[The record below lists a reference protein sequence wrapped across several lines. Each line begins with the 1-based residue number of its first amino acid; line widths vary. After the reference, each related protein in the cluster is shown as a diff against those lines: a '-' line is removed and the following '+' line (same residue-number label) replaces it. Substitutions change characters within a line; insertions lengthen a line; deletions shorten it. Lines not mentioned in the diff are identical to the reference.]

1 MPFAIDYSTVVVGTG
16 SRRCGSGGAALRF
29 VSSKSPKDVVTI
41 QIDHVSSPAEKVS
54 WEAYVTGTVFQY
66 LPDLPQ
72 GSCLDLTFSI
82 AGDVPLGSGLSS
94 SASLEVAVAMFVE
107 EILGDKAFSS
117 HPNELPSKVRAL
129 RCQKAEND
137 WAKSPCGIM
146 DQYISSAGQEGSLL
160 LIDCRS
166 LDFQLV
172 KMASENEP
180 VLVVTNSNVH
190 HSIGNG
196 QYPVRVSQCQM
207 ATKAL
212 QQINPKIISLRDAT
226 IEDVHAAKDMM
237 DTTSYRRAMHVVT
250 ENDRT
255 LKAREALESGEWK
268 LVGELMN
275 GSHTSMRDDYEVSCE
290 EIDILVKIAQEHPGV
305 YGSRLTGGG
314 FGGCTV
320 TLVDKNHSAEL
331 MQTLKK
337 DYKAKT
343 GKECFC
349 FETKAAQG
357 AHALPI
363 DMLPNC

>member
-1 MPFAIDYSTVVVGTG
+1 
-16 SRRCGSGGAALRF
+16 LRF
-29 VSSKSPKDVVTI
+29 VSSISPEEIIAILVDPDST
-41 QIDHVSSPAEKVS
+41 PPEKVS
-54 WEAYVTGTVFQY
+54 WDAYVAGVVFQY

-72 GSCLDLTFSI
+72 GYSLDLTFSI
-82 AGDVPLGSGLSS
+82 CGDVPLGSGLSS
-94 SASLEVAVAMFVE
+94 SASLEVAVARFVE

-117 HPNELPSKVRAL
+117 CPNEMPSKVRAL
-129 RCQKAEND
+129 RCQKAENI

-166 LDFQLV
+166 LEFQSV

-180 VLVVTNSNVH
+180 VLVVTNSNVQ
-190 HSIGNG
+190 HSIGSG
-196 QYPVRVSQCQM
+196 QYPVRVSQCGS
-207 ATKAL
+207 ATEAL
-212 QQINPKIISLRDAT
+212 QKVNPMISSLRDAT
-226 IEDVHAAKDMM
+226 IEDVNAAEETM
-237 DTTSYRRAMHVVT
+237 DATSYRRARHVVT

-255 LKAREALESGEWK
+255 LKARDGLEKGDWK

-275 GSHTSMRDDYEVSCE
+275 GSHASMRDDYEVSCE
-290 EIDILVKIAQEHPGV
+290 EIDILVDIAQRHPGV

-320 TLVDKNHSAEL
+320 TLVDKAHSASL
-331 MQTLKK
+331 METLNK
-337 DYKAKT
+337 DYKVKT

-357 AHALPI
+357 AHVLPI
-363 DMLPNC
+363 EMLEDA